1 MPKIM
6 FIEPNGTE
14 REVEA
19 PLGKSLLDIAQTN
32 NIQIEGACEG
42 SLACSTCHVI
52 VNEDWF
58 DRIKPIKEEESD
70 MLDLAYGLTRYSR
83 LCCQIL
89 MSEDLDGLVVSLPL
103 ETHNLMI

>member
-1 MPKIM
+1 M

-52 VNEDWF
+52 LNEDWF